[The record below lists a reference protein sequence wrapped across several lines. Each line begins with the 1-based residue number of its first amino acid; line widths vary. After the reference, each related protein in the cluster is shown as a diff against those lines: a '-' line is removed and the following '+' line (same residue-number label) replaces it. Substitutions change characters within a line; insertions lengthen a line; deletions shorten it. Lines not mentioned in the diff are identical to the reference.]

1 MFLLLNLN
9 RCLLGFNC
17 FLIDFLKISNS
28 HNKNRYRELPDGQL
42 KLFDGWTKVPYSKCV
57 RCHRMNKLC
66 FQKNSL
72 DLFKFCIFLFPSL
85 SEICEIKS
93 TIFLHVY
100 NTIGPQ
106 GKISKIMTAF
116 KYKQCVLSL
125 LAWSSLFAPLWKHLQ
140 TTASMFIT
148 LNRLYKLV
156 TCLYCNL
163 VAIAFFCCM

>member
-1 MFLLLNLN
+1 MN
-9 RCLLGFNC
+9 R
-17 FLIDFLKISNS
+17 
-28 HNKNRYRELPDGQL
+28 
-42 KLFDGWTKVPYSKCV
+42 
-57 RCHRMNKLC
+57 LC

-72 DLFKFCIFLFPSL
+72 DLFKFCMFLFPSL

-125 LAWSSLFAPLWKHLQ
+125 LAWSSFLHLYGNTFRRLLLCYNFKQILQIGYVPLLQPCRQCIFLLYVRERVQIALRKRLSLFCSLGTRFYQVIIATVPSLSHL
-140 TTASMFIT
+140 
-148 LNRLYKLV
+148 L
-156 TCLYCNL
+156 
-163 VAIAFFCCM
+163 FCH